1 MKWQI
6 EAGGVPNAVEKE
18 IQLFTEPQNYIV
30 LPTQVQAKQRWNGT
44 GHPFTHPQNCRT
56 SPG

>member
-6 EAGGVPNAVEKE
+6 EAGGVPNTVEKE

-30 LPTQVQAKQRWNGT
+30 
-44 GHPFTHPQNCRT
+44 FCTHPGTSKTTLEWDRPSIHPPPELQN
-56 SPG
+56 